1 MIYCAEDPTVT
12 SVGSNSN
19 AGKMSP
25 RNLLSS
31 TITDQ
36 LRLASRKQSKVV
48 GVALNDRGS
57 ILPAGHM
64 PTAAYCFD
72 SSNGSFITS
81 TYYLTEFPQWAKKF
95 NAIKS

>member
-48 GVALNDRGS
+48 GVALKDRGS

-64 PTAAYCFD
+64 PTAAYWFD
-72 SSNGSFITS
+72 SSNGRSEERRVGTEWFS
-81 TYYLTEFPQWAKKF
+81 TCRYRWSPYH
-95 NAIKS
+95 